1 MSEKS
6 RREKTKLN
14 IALSDILEGEFDTY
28 LNFHQIDTVID
39 LIEYYKIRNIQDPE
53 WMEAVKEI
61 RARREKKK
69 NKKKDIELKQENEE
83 LKKLM
88 RDVRFC

>member
-1 MSEKS
+1 MNEKS

-39 LIEYYKIRNIQDPE
+39 VIEYYKIRNMQDPK
-53 WMEAVKEI
+53 WMETSKEL

-69 NKKKDIELKQENEE
+69 NKKKILS
-83 LKKLM
+83 
-88 RDVRFC
+88 